1 MWWVVLGVHGDV
13 HGEWVM
19 LWVAACNVQCTCYTE
34 HDRCGL
40 SCTYA
45 ETVLSP
51 CMSSA
56 GSVWYVWY
64 VWYTVCMVGWS
75 LSYVVKFYWC

>member
-1 MWWVVLGVHGDV
+1 MCMGSGSVYVVGG
-13 HGEWVM
+13 
-19 LWVAACNVQCTCYTE
+19 CNVQCTE

-40 SCTYA
+40 SWPCMQKL
-45 ETVLSP
+45 LSP

-64 VWYTVCMVGWS
+64 VWYMICMVCWS
-75 LSYVVKFYWC
+75 LCYVVKFYCC